1 MDNNMEYTSVNGT
14 FTYTI
19 TNNSSY
25 VFEPV
30 DYVIIKSAFD
40 RWDNIMT
47 LDARLGP
54 GYTITVSYTV
64 DVLEAGML
72 GGASIQTIVY
82 IGSQTYGNVFPL
94 TADLTMNSSYLYG
107 MKNDVR
113 SDGKTSYYYVL
124 LHEIGHILGIGSLW
138 GYAGTPKVNYIDN
151 GITKSYYT
159 GANALREYKA
169 YFSDMGSSSFIG
181 IPIEDNGGGGTA
193 GVHPEEGPEG
203 GVSADNRYIN
213 GIFHPGLDTELMSGW
228 LDSSPVSTP
237 LSRVTLGFL
246 EDMGY
251 IVNYNLADVYRM
263 SWPATTDANNLD
275 KAYIQGF
282 LDVSGSTTIRGTT
295 NINGRVFVYDDVSI
309 NGFLRAKYPNES
321 IPPSAIQGGVG
332 SNTFAGDVFMDS
344 KMTVTGD
351 VSMNQKLSVG
361 GDVSMNSK
369 MYVAGAA
376 TLATTLNVNGITI
389 SRGGGNMET
398 NTAFGSSALIVN
410 TTGQYNSAFGSDT
423 LIANTS
429 GGSNTAFGQLA
440 LSSNETGNWNSAF
453 GVRSLNANTTGTR
466 NSGYGYDSGK
476 TNTIGE
482 YNSFLGFQADS
493 TLENFS
499 YSTAIGAMAKITA
512 SNQIVLG
519 TATETVSVLGKTEL
533 RGDISMGSTGS
544 RIDICGNL
552 YAVYPLNSI
561 PQSAIIGGVGS
572 NIFTADV
579 SMNQKL
585 IVGGD
590 VSMNAKLTVVGDVS
604 MGTKLTVNGITIG
617 KGASTGVDNTVVGR
631 DALSATS
638 SSAQNS
644 AFGVSALKNNT
655 ASGFGNN
662 SAFGFD
668 ALKTN
673 TTGSNNTAL
682 GSSTLPLN
690 TTGSVNTA
698 GGSYALYNN
707 TDGSN
712 NTAFGQNSLFANNSG
727 AGNSALG
734 NEAGKNNTTGKSNTF
749 LGYQAD
755 STAGNF
761 SNSTAI
767 GALAKITASN
777 QIVLGTAAETVLV
790 LGKTALR
797 GDISMGLTG
806 SRIDICGNL
815 YAQYPLNSI
824 PQSAIIGGVGSNNF
838 TADVSMNQKLIVGGD
853 VSMNAKLTVVGD
865 VSMGTKLTVNGITIG
880 KGGSNVASN
889 SAFGSQS
896 LNNNGS
902 GATNNSA
909 FGNLAQ
915 LNTTTGSNNSAF
927 GAASLQANNVGFGNS
942 AFGNS
947 ALQENIG
954 GNNNTAFGQG
964 AGKNNTAGSNNTAI
978 GQNAGNTNTGSNNT
992 FLGYNTSNNPITVST
1007 STAIGSGAVITA
1019 SNQIVLGTAGE
1030 TVLVLGKTALRGD
1043 ISMGLTG
1050 SRIDICGNLYAQY
1063 PLNSIPQSAIIGGVG
1078 SNNFTADVSMNQ
1090 KLSVG
1095 GDVSMN
1101 SKLYVKGQTILDGAT
1116 SSTDDISVYGVTIGR
1131 GAGRRKNL
1139 LFGTNPS
1146 TNVNLGDENILI
1158 GDSVLLNSITSNQII
1173 AIGNNAGTNQMIGER
1188 NIFLGYS
1195 TGGDGSIRNNSTAI
1209 GAYAQITASNQIV
1222 LGTAGETV
1230 LVLGKTALRGD
1241 ISMGLTGT
1249 RVDICGNLY
1258 AQYPNNSI
1266 PQAAII
1272 GGVGSNIFTADVSMN
1287 QKLIVGGD
1295 VSMNTKLSV
1304 VGDVSMNQKL
1314 SVGGAVTVGSL
1325 YSNGAVTSSTLYA
1338 NGAITT
1344 ASSVY
1349 ATGEIRTPSS
1359 LYAGGLTAAGA
1370 STMGSI
1376 YTTGAVSINTAL
1388 MVGNDASMNAKL
1400 SIGGDVSMNSRLY
1413 ISGPIRQW

>member
-159 GANALREYKA
+159 GANALREYKS

-203 GVSADNRYIN
+203 GVSANNRYIN

-351 VSMNQKLSVG
+351 VSMNSKLSIG
-361 GDVSMNSK
+361 GDVSMNAKLTVLGDVSMGTK
-369 MYVAGAA
+369 
-376 TLATTLNVNGITI
+376 LLVNGITI

-398 NTAFGSSALIVN
+398 NTALGALALNAN

-423 LIANTS
+423 LAKNTS

-440 LSSNETGNWNSAF
+440 LAN
-453 GVRSLNANTTGTR
+453 NTTGSW
-466 NSGYGYDSGK
+466 NSTIGVTSLNSNTTGIFNSAVGYESGK
-476 TNTIGE
+476 TNTTGGC
-482 YNSFLGFQADS
+482 NTFLGFRADS
-493 TLENFS
+493 TGVDLS
-499 YSTAIGAMAKITA
+499 YSTAIGANAKITA

-519 TATETVSVLGKTEL
+519 T
-533 RGDISMGSTGS
+533 
-544 RIDICGNL
+544 
-552 YAVYPLNSI
+552 
-561 PQSAIIGGVGS
+561 
-572 NIFTADV
+572 
-579 SMNQKL
+579 
-585 IVGGD
+585 
-590 VSMNAKLTVVGDVS
+590 
-604 MGTKLTVNGITIG
+604 VN
-617 KGASTGVDNTVVGR
+617 
-631 DALSATS
+631 
-638 SSAQNS
+638 
-644 AFGVSALKNNT
+644 
-655 ASGFGNN
+655 
-662 SAFGFD
+662 
-668 ALKTN
+668 
-673 TTGSNNTAL
+673 
-682 GSSTLPLN
+682 
-690 TTGSVNTA
+690 
-698 GGSYALYNN
+698 
-707 TDGSN
+707 
-712 NTAFGQNSLFANNSG
+712 
-727 AGNSALG
+727 
-734 NEAGKNNTTGKSNTF
+734 
-749 LGYQAD
+749 
-755 STAGNF
+755 
-761 SNSTAI
+761 
-767 GALAKITASN
+767 
-777 QIVLGTAAETVLV
+777 
-790 LGKTALR
+790 
-797 GDISMGLTG
+797 
-806 SRIDICGNL
+806 
-815 YAQYPLNSI
+815 
-824 PQSAIIGGVGSNNF
+824 
-838 TADVSMNQKLIVGGD
+838 
-853 VSMNAKLTVVGD
+853 
-865 VSMGTKLTVNGITIG
+865 
-880 KGGSNVASN
+880 
-889 SAFGSQS
+889 
-896 LNNNGS
+896 
-902 GATNNSA
+902 
-909 FGNLAQ
+909 
-915 LNTTTGSNNSAF
+915 
-927 GAASLQANNVGFGNS
+927 
-942 AFGNS
+942 
-947 ALQENIG
+947 
-954 GNNNTAFGQG
+954 
-964 AGKNNTAGSNNTAI
+964 
-978 GQNAGNTNTGSNNT
+978 
-992 FLGYNTSNNPITVST
+992 
-1007 STAIGSGAVITA
+1007 
-1019 SNQIVLGTAGE
+1019 E

>member
-1 MDNNMEYTSVNGT
+1 MAYTSVNGT

-19 TNNSSY
+19 TNKSSY
-25 VFEPV
+25 VFDST
-30 DYVIIKSAFD
+30 DYAIIQSAFD

-47 LDARLGP
+47 LDARLGA
-54 GYTITVSYTV
+54 GYTITISYTV
-64 DVLEAGML
+64 DVLEAGVL
-72 GGASIQTIVY
+72 GWASIQNISY
-82 IGSQTYGNVFPL
+82 IGSQTFGNVFPL
-94 TADLTMNSSYLYG
+94 TADLTLNAYYLSG
-107 MKNDVR
+107 MKNAVR

-124 LHEIGHILGIGSLW
+124 LHEIGHILGIGSFWDLP
-138 GYAGTPKVNYIDN
+138 GSPKVSYIDN
-151 GITKSYYT
+151 GVTKYYYT
-159 GANALREYKA
+159 GANALREYKS
-169 YFSDMGSSSFIG
+169 YFAANGSNSFVG
-181 IPIEDNGGGGTA
+181 VPIEDNGGAGTA

-203 GVSADNRYIN
+203 GVSANNRYIN
-213 GIFHPGLDTELMSGW
+213 GIFYPGLDTELMSGW

-237 LSRVTLGFL
+237 LSRITLGFL

-251 IVNYNLADVYRM
+251 IVNYNLADVYIM

-282 LDVSGSTTIRGTT
+282 LDVSGITTIRGETIVK
-295 NINGRVFVYDDVSI
+295 NRLFVDSDVSI
-309 NGFLRAKYPNES
+309 NGFLRALYPNES

-344 KMTVTGD
+344 KLTVTGD

-376 TLATTLNVNGITI
+376 TLGNSLTVNGATSLNGNLYQLNRQADFVNSTVNFTNGDVTVMNGNLTVANGNLITSGNVTLAKLFVTGDVSMNQKLSVGGDVSMNAKLTVLGDVSMGTRLFVNGIPIGRGGGNLANNIAIGNMALNAISTGGSNTALGSESLKANTAGVGNSAFGGAALHQNTTGSGNNAFGPYTLYNNLDGSNNSGVGASSLFTNSSGASNNAFGNSALYKNSTGSRNTAIGNEAGRNNTTTNSNTFLGYQADLITEGANLSNSTAIGAGAKITASNQIVLGTTGETVLVPGKTALLGDISMGSTGSRVDICGNLYAQYVPNSIPQAAIIGGVGSNNFTADVSMNAKLTVVGDVSMGTKLTVNGITI
-389 SRGGGNMET
+389 SRGGGNMAT
-398 NTAFGSSALIVN
+398 NSAFGSSALNAN

-440 LSSNETGNWNSAF
+440 L
-453 GVRSLNANTTGTR
+453 AN
-466 NSGYGYDSGK
+466 
-476 TNTIGE
+476 
-482 YNSFLGFQADS
+482 
-493 TLENFS
+493 
-499 YSTAIGAMAKITA
+499 
-512 SNQIVLG
+512 
-519 TATETVSVLGKTEL
+519 
-533 RGDISMGSTGS
+533 
-544 RIDICGNL
+544 
-552 YAVYPLNSI
+552 
-561 PQSAIIGGVGS
+561 
-572 NIFTADV
+572 
-579 SMNQKL
+579 
-585 IVGGD
+585 
-590 VSMNAKLTVVGDVS
+590 
-604 MGTKLTVNGITIG
+604 
-617 KGASTGVDNTVVGR
+617 
-631 DALSATS
+631 
-638 SSAQNS
+638 
-644 AFGVSALKNNT
+644 
-655 ASGFGNN
+655 
-662 SAFGFD
+662 
-668 ALKTN
+668 N
-673 TTGSNNTAL
+673 TTGSWN
-682 GSSTLPLN
+682 STIGVTSLNSN
-690 TTGSVNTA
+690 TTGI
-698 GGSYALYNN
+698 
-707 TDGSN
+707 
-712 NTAFGQNSLFANNSG
+712 F
-727 AGNSALG
+727 NSAVG
-734 NEAGKNNTTGKSNTF
+734 YESGKSNTIGGSNTF
-749 LGYQAD
+749 LGFRAD
-755 STAGNF
+755 LSSLGADL

-767 GALAKITASN
+767 GANAKITASN

-815 YAQYPLNSI
+815 YAQYPNNSI
-824 PQSAIIGGVGSNNF
+824 PQAAIIGGVGSNNF
-838 TADVSMNQKLIVGGD
+838 TADVSMNQKLSIGGD
-853 VSMNAKLTVVGD
+853 VSMNSKMYVAGAATLAT
-865 VSMGTKLTVNGITIG
+865 TLNVNGITIG
-880 KGGSNVASN
+880 RGGSNVASN

-915 LNTTTGSNNSAF
+915 LNTTTGINNSAF

-1019 SNQIVLGTAGE
+1019 SNQIVLGTTGE
-1030 TVLVLGKTALRGD
+1030 TVLV
-1043 ISMGLTG
+1043 
-1050 SRIDICGNLYAQY
+1050 
-1063 PLNSIPQSAIIGGVG
+1063 P
-1078 SNNFTADVSMNQ
+1078 
-1090 KLSVG
+1090 
-1095 GDVSMN
+1095 
-1101 SKLYVKGQTILDGAT
+1101 
-1116 SSTDDISVYGVTIGR
+1116 
-1131 GAGRRKNL
+1131 
-1139 LFGTNPS
+1139 
-1146 TNVNLGDENILI
+1146 
-1158 GDSVLLNSITSNQII
+1158 
-1173 AIGNNAGTNQMIGER
+1173 
-1188 NIFLGYS
+1188 
-1195 TGGDGSIRNNSTAI
+1195 
-1209 GAYAQITASNQIV
+1209 
-1222 LGTAGETV
+1222 
-1230 LVLGKTALRGD
+1230 GKTALRGD

-1287 QKLIVGGD
+1287 QKLSVGGD
-1295 VSMNTKLSV
+1295 VSMNTKLFV
-1304 VGDVSMNQKL
+1304 DGDVSMNQKLSVAGAVTVGSLYTGGAITAFTLRTIAGVTFGSLYTGGAVTATSINLIGTVVAGGLTASGASTIGSLITTADVSMNTKL

-1325 YSNGAVTSSTLYA
+1325 YSNGASTMGSLYA
-1338 NGAITT
+1338 SSAITS

-1349 ATGEIRTPSS
+1349 ATGEIRTTSS
-1359 LYAGGLTAAGA
+1359 VYAGGLTATGA
-1370 STMGSI
+1370 STMGSL

>member
-159 GANALREYKA
+159 GANALREYKS

-203 GVSADNRYIN
+203 GVSANNRYIN

-351 VSMNQKLSVG
+351 VSMNSKLSIG
-361 GDVSMNSK
+361 GDVSMNAKLTVLGDVSMGTK
-369 MYVAGAA
+369 
-376 TLATTLNVNGITI
+376 LLVNGITI

-398 NTAFGSSALIVN
+398 NTALGALALNAN

-423 LIANTS
+423 LAKNTS

-440 LSSNETGNWNSAF
+440 LAN
-453 GVRSLNANTTGTR
+453 NTTGSW
-466 NSGYGYDSGK
+466 NSTIGVTSLNSNTTGIFNSAVGYESGK
-476 TNTIGE
+476 TNTTGGC
-482 YNSFLGFQADS
+482 NTFLGFRADS
-493 TLENFS
+493 TGVDLS
-499 YSTAIGAMAKITA
+499 YSTAIGANAKITA

-519 TATETVSVLGKTEL
+519 T
-533 RGDISMGSTGS
+533 
-544 RIDICGNL
+544 
-552 YAVYPLNSI
+552 
-561 PQSAIIGGVGS
+561 
-572 NIFTADV
+572 
-579 SMNQKL
+579 
-585 IVGGD
+585 
-590 VSMNAKLTVVGDVS
+590 
-604 MGTKLTVNGITIG
+604 VN
-617 KGASTGVDNTVVGR
+617 
-631 DALSATS
+631 
-638 SSAQNS
+638 
-644 AFGVSALKNNT
+644 
-655 ASGFGNN
+655 
-662 SAFGFD
+662 
-668 ALKTN
+668 
-673 TTGSNNTAL
+673 
-682 GSSTLPLN
+682 
-690 TTGSVNTA
+690 
-698 GGSYALYNN
+698 
-707 TDGSN
+707 
-712 NTAFGQNSLFANNSG
+712 
-727 AGNSALG
+727 
-734 NEAGKNNTTGKSNTF
+734 
-749 LGYQAD
+749 
-755 STAGNF
+755 
-761 SNSTAI
+761 
-767 GALAKITASN
+767 
-777 QIVLGTAAETVLV
+777 ETVLV

-838 TADVSMNQKLIVGGD
+838 TADVSMNQKLSIGGD
-853 VSMNAKLTVVGD
+853 VSMNSKMYVAGAATLAT
-865 VSMGTKLTVNGITIG
+865 TLNVNGITIG
-880 KGGSNVASN
+880 RGGSNVASN

-927 GAASLQANNVGFGNS
+927 GAASLQANNVGFSNS